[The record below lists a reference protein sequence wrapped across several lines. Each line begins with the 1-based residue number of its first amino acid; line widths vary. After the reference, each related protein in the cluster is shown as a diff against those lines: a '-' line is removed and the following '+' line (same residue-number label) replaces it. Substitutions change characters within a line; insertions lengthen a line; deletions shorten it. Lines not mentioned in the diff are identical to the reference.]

1 MRTKQMFAYEP
12 DYAVPPGETVR
23 EQMEH
28 YGWTQQELAV
38 RLNTT
43 PQTLNRIFKG
53 EQVGSLDMANRLEL
67 VLGAPAKFWNN
78 LELNY
83 RERLAKLEEKRRLA
97 SDLAWLKTIP
107 VRELVARGVIEDC
120 EERTETLRRVLAFY
134 GVSNV
139 QAWHALWAC
148 PEVAARR
155 STCFE
160 SQPGAASAWI
170 RLGEIQA
177 QECSC
182 KAYDKA
188 NFVAVLDE
196 LRGRIGTPDSTIP
209 YMRDQCAACGVA
221 LSLVPE
227 MPKAP
232 WSGATKWLSPDKVM
246 ILLNLRGKAE
256 DKFWFSFYHEAGHVL
271 HDSKKDLLINDGSSD
286 DPRELRANTFA
297 AEQLIPAHYNDR
309 IRRATSD
316 VEIKRLA
323 LEIGV
328 SPGIVAG
335 RYQYLTHQWH
345 RFKSLIR
352 TYKWAENHAS

>member
-1 MRTKQMFAYEP
+1 MRTKKVFAYEP
-12 DYAVPPGETVR
+12 DYAVPPGETIR

-38 RLNTT
+38 RLKTT
-43 PQTLNRIFKG
+43 VQTLNRIFKG
-53 EQVGSLDMANRLEL
+53 DQVISLDMANRLEL
-67 VLGAPAKFWNN
+67 VLGASARFWNN

-83 RERLAKLEEKRRLA
+83 REQLAKLEEKRQLA
-97 SDLAWLKTIP
+97 EDLDWLESIP
-107 VRELVARGVIEDC
+107 VAELIKREVVSASADRVEV
-120 EERTETLRRVLAFY
+120 LRSVLSFY

-139 QAWHALWAC
+139 PAWHDLWGH
-148 PEVAARR
+148 PQVAARR
-155 STCFE
+155 SACFE

-170 RLGEIQA
+170 RLGELQA

-182 KAYDKA
+182 GTYDKA
-188 NFVAVLDE
+188 KFVSVLSV
-196 LRGRIGTPDSTIP
+196 LRGKIETHTSAIA

-221 LSLVPE
+221 IALVPE

-232 WSGATKWLSPDKVM
+232 WLGATKWLTADKVM

-271 HDSKKDLLINDGSSD
+271 HDSKKDVLINDGSSD

-297 AEQLIPAHYNDR
+297 AEHLIPSHYNDR
-309 IRRATSD
+309 IRDAVSD
-316 VEIKRLA
+316 ADIKRLA
-323 LEIGV
+323 SEIGV

-335 RYQYLTHQWH
+335 RYQYLTRQWH

-352 TYKWAENHAS
+352 TYKWTD

>member
-1 MRTKQMFAYEP
+1 MRTKKVFAYEP
-12 DYAVPPGETVR
+12 DYAVPPGETIR

-38 RLNTT
+38 RLKTT
-43 PQTLNRIFKG
+43 VQTLNRIFKG
-53 EQVGSLDMANRLEL
+53 DQVISLDMANRLEL
-67 VLGAPAKFWNN
+67 VFRAPARFWNT

-83 RERLAKLEEKRRLA
+83 REQLAKLEEKRQLA
-97 SDLAWLKTIP
+97 EDLDWLESIP
-107 VRELVARGVIEDC
+107 VAELIKREVVSASADRVEV
-120 EERTETLRRVLAFY
+120 LRSVLAFY

-139 QAWHALWAC
+139 PAWHDLWGH
-148 PEVAARR
+148 PQVAARR
-155 STCFE
+155 SACFE

-170 RLGEIQA
+170 RLGELQA

-182 KAYDKA
+182 NTYDKA
-188 NFVAVLDE
+188 KFGSVLSA
-196 LRGRIGTPDSTIP
+196 LRGKIETHTSAIA

-221 LSLVPE
+221 IALVPE

-232 WSGATKWLSPDKVM
+232 WSGATKWLTADKVM

-271 HDSKKDLLINDGSSD
+271 HDSKKDVLINDGSSD

-297 AEQLIPAHYNDR
+297 AEQLIPSHYNDR
-309 IRRATSD
+309 IRDAVSD
-316 VEIKRLA
+316 ADIKRLA
-323 LEIGV
+323 SEIGV

-335 RYQYLTHQWH
+335 RYQYLTRQWH

-352 TYKWAENHAS
+352 TYKWTD